1 MSINNLLIPTVIE
14 STNRGERAYDI
25 YSRLLRDRIVF
36 ISTAIDDHVA
46 NLIVAQLLFLTY
58 EDPERDILLYI
69 NSPGGSVYSGL
80 AIYDTMQWIQPD
92 VSTLCLGVTA
102 SMATVLLCAGAK
114 GKRYALTN
122 STIHQHPALITQMGG
137 SNPDI
142 QIQAREMMRIQD
154 NMVKIMAKHT
164 GQSEERIR
172 KDFDRDH
179 YMSAEEAVEFG
190 LVDEVIKSTRDLPTD
205 MQPGANPQPEEGS
218 REVLDTEREG
228 ASVGAR

>member
-1 MSINNLLIPTVIE
+1 MPINNLLIPTVIE

>member
-164 GQSEERIR
+164 GQPEERIR

-205 MQPGANPQPEEGS
+205 VQPGANPQLEEGS